1 MIPPPPVRRRFQLLE
16 SEGMNFKIDIGLR
29 AAVEVERQAH
39 RWTEFVLEGRNG
51 YVCQSSCPGYL
62 K

>member
-1 MIPPPPVRRRFQLLE
+1 MERSLNSSFQRPCDPPPPPVRRRFQLLE

-39 RWTEFVLEGRNG
+39 RWTEFV
-51 YVCQSSCPGYL
+51 
-62 K
+62 